1 MNLPLWTLMVL
12 FLLFQTFSNKY
23 KPFMNIEEYRTFCL
37 SLQEAEEGMPFDEK
51 TLVFTIK
58 GKMFSLT
65 NSIDTFELIN
75 VKCEPEEAIILRERF
90 NAVIPGYYMNKKHW
104 NSIKIDGTIP
114 DKQIKDWIK
123 NSYCLVVS
131 TLPKKI
137 QKELT
142 DKK

>member
-1 MNLPLWTLMVL
+1 MPLWTSMGL

-37 SLQEAEEGMPFDEK
+37 SLKEAEEGMPFDEK

-58 GKMFSLT
+58 RKMFGST
-65 NSIDTFELIN
+65 NIETFELIN
-75 VKCEPEEAIILRERF
+75 VKCKPEEAIILREQF
-90 NAVIPGYYMNKKHW
+90 EAVIPGYYMNKKHW
-104 NSIKIDGTIP
+104 NSIKMDGTIP
-114 DKQIKDWIK
+114 DKQIKEWIK
-123 NSYCLVVS
+123 NSYSLVVS
-131 TLPKKI
+131 TLPKKT